1 MIKRILLAA
10 VLVIGGV
17 WIFWNYSF
25 EFTGRIPPNKCLQVV
40 AGETKI
46 ISQDQAKLLLAEAFE
61 AGEFLPQESLVC
73 SYFPASG
80 AGDLKLNK
88 VGLTKDAQK
97 MLDAAEAF
105 FGYIPK
111 GGYDAG
117 GVSTGHIP
125 GSAHYEGRAVDFFF
139 RPHDEKPNRI
149 TGWQLAM
156 WATVNAAEYNIKT
169 VIFDDK
175 IWTRLNSSAGWR
187 DYVHPSGDRKNPI
200 LRHLDHVHIDVN

>member
-1 MIKRILLAA
+1 MIKRILLTA
-10 VLVIGGV
+10 IFGIFGV

-25 EFTGRIPPNKCLQVV
+25 EFTGRIPPNKCSQVV
-40 AGETKI
+40 ADETKI
-46 ISQDQAKLLLAEAFE
+46 ISQTQAKRLLTEAFE
-61 AGEFLPQESLVC
+61 AGDFLPKESLVC
-73 SYFPASG
+73 SYFPVTG
-80 AGDLKLNK
+80 DGDLKPNK
-88 VGLTKDAQK
+88 VGLTKDAQR
-97 MLDAAEAF
+97 MLDAAEDF

-111 GGYDAG
+111 GGYVAG

-169 VIFDDK
+169 IIFDDK

>member
-10 VLVIGGV
+10 IFVICGV

-40 AGETKI
+40 ADERKI
-46 ISQDQAKLLLAEAFE
+46 ISQDQAKLLLAETFE
-61 AGEFLPQESLVC
+61 ADEFLPQESLVC
-73 SYFPASG
+73 SYFPATG
-80 AGDLKLNK
+80 DGDLKLNK

-97 MLDAAEAF
+97 MLDAAEDF

-175 IWTRLNSSAGWR
+175 IWTRMNSSAGWR